1 LCCLFSRFRY
11 FLLQFSYKN
20 ILLIWKVKLSHCFS
34 ERHATKSCEKV
45 KVKLFHALSNQQDAT
60 IFVHWSF
67 YWSIWI
73 CVSSDKLAYLQEHI
87 WLYIQL
93 RYNTPIFLPTGD
105 KVEVEQSSISSL
117 SPVGSNSGA
126 LHRSCI
132 YSQMC
137 SWRWTSLSPET
148 GRTDS
153 NRWIK
158 RSLNENCCI
167 LLVAYI
173 VVLMMHGLTNVKL
186 YGCRMWLGLNRGH
199 FTTDKV
205 AVAPIPWTCV
215 FSWYWG
221 TTFHEYD
228 NTKTIID

>member
-1 LCCLFSRFRY
+1 MEGKVVSLFQWAPRHKVMWESESKTVPRFKQPTRCNNFRSLI
-11 FLLQFSYKN
+11 FLLIYLNLRFERQAR
-20 ILLIWKVKLSHCFS
+20 LS
-34 ERHATKSCEKV
+34 
-45 KVKLFHALSNQQDAT
+45 
-60 IFVHWSF
+60 
-67 YWSIWI
+67 
-73 CVSSDKLAYLQEHI
+73 
-87 WLYIQL
+87 
-93 RYNTPIFLPTGD
+93 
-105 KVEVEQSSISSL
+105 
-117 SPVGSNSGA
+117 SGA
-126 LHRSCI
+126 HLTVYTASVQYTDISAYRWQGWGGTEFHLILVTGRQQYRCIAPKLYI

-173 VVLMMHGLTNVKL
+173 VVLMMHGLTNAKL

-228 NTKTIID
+228 NTKTIIINNKPV